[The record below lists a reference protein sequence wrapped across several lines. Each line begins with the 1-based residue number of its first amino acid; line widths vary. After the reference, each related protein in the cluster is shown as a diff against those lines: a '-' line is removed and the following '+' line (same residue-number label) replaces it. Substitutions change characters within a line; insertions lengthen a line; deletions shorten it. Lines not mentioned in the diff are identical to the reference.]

1 MHGRMRS
8 LERPASKRAHPVDG
22 YVQVLR
28 SFGTAQR
35 KNMTSIPDG
44 DQEQCPRCGSKL
56 VNIEW
61 EERVNAQ
68 EVQTLRH
75 CLNCSNEFV
84 SLEASKEE
92 QPASDAEVTKPF
104 FTSLVIE

>member
-1 MHGRMRS
+1 MPDALAG
-8 LERPASKRAHPVDG
+8 ASSEQASTSG
-22 YVQVLR
+22 GCIFSSLR
-28 SFGTAQR
+28 SVGTAQR

-44 DQEQCPRCGSKL
+44 HQEQCPRCGSKL

-61 EERVNAQ
+61 DERVNAQ

-75 CLNCSNEFV
+75 CLTCKNEFV
-84 SLEASKEE
+84 ALEASKQE